1 MKMKQWLPL
10 LIACAAL
17 QPFAFAQTTYTLRY
31 KNPNG
36 RYPVCST
43 VKVWCGTGVSVGE
56 LTNGAWKV
64 FTQSQSLSSSS
75 YLFPVYPTAGGHT
88 YGVWMNYKD
97 GNGTPQQT
105 VIDQVTVTVPPK
117 GSQP

>member
-64 FTQSQSLSSSS
+64 FAIKSPRDASHRSPSI
-75 YLFPVYPTAGGHT
+75 V
-88 YGVWMNYKD
+88 V
-97 GNGTPQQT
+97 
-105 VIDQVTVTVPPK
+105 
-117 GSQP
+117 